1 MGRSLTL
8 EPRKIDGRPK
18 PWMLWVP
25 ATLSDTSK
33 VKRLFFETKREAETA
48 AGVIRTRAENF
59 GRGMVQ
65 LTPAQSVEAAAAL
78 DLLVDRPGVSLLA
91 AVRGYLA
98 RQDVLEASIPF
109 ADLFEEFL
117 SGKAKRDPK
126 YLKSLGHTR
135 EKFRYL
141 DRRTA
146 AEIEG
151 KELADALNKMPPASR
166 NANMRHLRAVFNLGI
181 KRGYVRTNPIA
192 SLDFHDV
199 ERAEVEVSG
208 LNKSLKCSITRLSMI

>member
-1 MGRSLTL
+1 MVW
-8 EPRKIDGRPK
+8 I
-18 PWMLWVP
+18 P
-25 ATLSDTSK
+25 ATLSDTGK
-33 VKRLFFETKREAETA
+33 VKRLFFETKKGAETA

-59 GRGMVQ
+59 GRGMVR
-65 LTPAQSVEAAAAL
+65 LIPAQSIEAAAAL

-98 RQDVLEASIPF
+98 RRDVLEASIPF
-109 ADLFEEFL
+109 AGLFEEFL
-117 SGKAKRDPK
+117 SSKAKKDPK

-151 KELADALNKMPPASR
+151 KELARALNKMPPSSR
-166 NANMRHLRAVFNLGI
+166 NATMRHLPAVFNLGI

-199 ERAEVEVSG
+199 AKR
-208 LNKSLKCSITRLSMI
+208 

>member
-18 PWMLWVP
+18 PWMVWIP
-25 ATLSDTSK
+25 ATLSDTGQ
-33 VKRLFFETKREAETA
+33 VKRLFFETKKEAETA
-48 AGVIRTRAENF
+48 AGVFRTRAENF
-59 GRGMVQ
+59 GRGMVR
-65 LTPAQSVEAAAAL
+65 LTPAQSIEAAAAL

-98 RQDVLEASIPF
+98 RRDVLEASIPF
-109 ADLFEEFL
+109 AGLFEEFP
-117 SGKAKRDPK
+117 SSKAKKDPK

-141 DRRTA
+141 NRRTA

-151 KELADALNKMPPASR
+151 KELARALN
-166 NANMRHLRAVFNLGI
+166 NAAVF
-181 KRGYVRTNPIA
+181 P
-192 SLDFHDV
+192 
-199 ERAEVEVSG
+199 
-208 LNKSLKCSITRLSMI
+208 